1 MPNTLDIRYLISRIL
16 HVRVIRTT
24 YAGYSRRRIIMKRNQ
39 VISAFYAVLGFVLT
53 YCLASSMEVA
63 INGPFDLMTTMNG
76 VLFALF
82 VVGDVAV
89 YAASVFA
96 WKNPGQFN

>member
-39 VISAFYAVLGFVLT
+39 AIASFYAVLGFVLT
-53 YCLASSMEVA
+53 YCLASSVDMA
-63 INGPFDLMTTMNG
+63 LNGPFQLLTTMNG
-76 VLFALF
+76 VLFASF
-82 VVGDVAV
+82 GVGNVAV
-89 YAASVFA
+89 YAASIFA